1 MCPVGSSW
9 VVGAKSRFF
18 NIVASSS
25 SSSSTQVFFLR
36 AIFSFS
42 SLLLKFENI
51 LDIFCNKPMLRK
63 GHNSLLAR
71 AIPLTLSPPH
81 SIAQIASLSLS
92 LSRFS
97 LFSLALS
104 LSLFLNYLK
113 HSVLFQRLHRFAHS
127 LNLSGCDEHIFNH
140 TLSLSHSLRPPPA
153 NVFRT
158 KLSCSFRLFF
168 NIKLLRVF
176 V

>member
-18 NIVASSS
+18 NIVA

-92 LSRFS
+92 L
-97 LFSLALS
+97 
-104 LSLFLNYLK
+104 FLIYLK

>member
-18 NIVASSS
+18 NIVA

-51 LDIFCNKPMLRK
+51 LDIFCNKPMKRK

-71 AIPLTLSPPH
+71 AIPLPLSPPH

-92 LSRFS
+92 L
-97 LFSLALS
+97 
-104 LSLFLNYLK
+104 FLIYLK

>member
-18 NIVASSS
+18 NIGAS

-81 SIAQIASLSLS
+81 SVAQIASLSLS
-92 LSRFS
+92 LSLS
-97 LFSLALS
+97 LPLSLSSLSLSSLS
-104 LSLFLNYLK
+104 LSL
-113 HSVLFQRLHRFAHS
+113 S
-127 LNLSGCDEHIFNH
+127 
-140 TLSLSHSLRPPPA
+140 
-153 NVFRT
+153 
-158 KLSCSFRLFF
+158 KLSQTLC
-168 NIKLLRVF
+168 F
-176 V
+176 VSKASQVCTFSQSLWM